1 MSVEPAET
9 YPLSAAQSEIWI
21 AHQIAADAS
30 AYNLADFVEIHS
42 ELDDNALR
50 AALSQAAEEARAF
63 HTRFAMRE
71 GKPVQTLPTNP
82 RWSVPVTDLTTE
94 QDPRGAALEWMRQ
107 DARTQ
112 VDLLRDPVYTD
123 RLFKVAADHHLYYRR
138 AHHIVVDGYSAALI
152 IRRAA
157 DLYTRFSQ
165 HLPAGE
171 PLPDTSTLLSDDI
184 TYRASSSFADDR
196 MFWTQQ
202 LANCPEPLSLS
213 SGRSTDQ
220 QERLRHTGALGDEDF
235 VRLRAAA
242 RRHRTSW
249 PVLMMTALGLLVHR
263 LTGSTD
269 LVLGLPSSARTG
281 AQRDT
286 PGMVSNMVPLRLAFD
301 RGTTL
306 GQLVE
311 RTAVEARA
319 AIKHRLYRYEQ
330 TRRDLS
336 VPTGRRLCGPHLNIM
351 PFANEVNFA
360 GHPATR
366 HNLTIGAVEDLVL
379 GVYPDG
385 EGLRIDLDAN
395 PRLYGP
401 DEPVALHNA
410 YLALLRNLAS
420 VGAETPVATIG
431 MARPAQA
438 RAADTGSG
446 LPADHT
452 TLPDLFERSAART
465 PHQPAISYDGRTLS
479 YAEADTRANQL
490 ARLLVSS
497 GVGPGEHVCLVLPR
511 GPELVIAILAVLKT
525 GAAYVP
531 IDPDYPEARIDFTL
545 ADAAPLVVIGTS
557 ATEPV
562 LARAEDVTA
571 PVLLLDAPAV
581 QQALEQQPGTPLGQG
596 DRSTPLHPSHPAY
609 VIYTSGST
617 GTPKGVTVTHH
628 NVVSLLTAAAAHFS
642 FGADDRWT
650 LFHSYAFDFSVWE
663 MWGAFRDGGAVVI
676 VPKDIAQDPG
686 RFLHLLVDEQVTV
699 LNQTPSAFYELV
711 RADQD
716 NPLLGDALS
725 LRMVVFGGEALDPA
739 RLAPWF
745 DRHPDDAPALV
756 NMYGITETT
765 VHVTHRRLR
774 ATDARDGRSSV
785 IGSGLPGFRIHL
797 LDAGLQPVPDGVV
810 GELYIA
816 GPQTAVGYRTR
827 LALTASRFV
836 ADPFAG
842 DGTRM
847 YRTGDLARRTRDGGF
862 EYVGRAD
869 GQVKIRGFR
878 IEPGEIQATLN
889 RHPAVAEAAVVARQD
904 EGRDP
909 QLVAYLVPAADATSP
924 SQHDEIVSGWASV
937 YDRLYD
943 GGQHAAPFG
952 EDFSGW
958 DSSYEDGTSIPLS
971 QMQEWR
977 AATVERIAELGARR
991 VLEIGVGSGLLLSQL
1006 AADCS
1011 EYWATDLSPV
1021 VVERLARQVAGES
1034 ALRGKVRLRAQRA
1047 DDPSGLPEGH
1057 FDAIVLNS
1065 VVQYFPSGEYLLSVL
1080 RGASR
1085 LLAPGGVVFIGDVRH
1100 RSLLPTLRTAVQLA
1114 RGGSDADPAQVRH
1127 AIAQDLLRETE
1138 LCLDPGFFAA
1148 AAQHIPGIAE
1158 AETYLKHGTHH
1169 NELTRHRYD
1178 VVLRSAPAAAHS
1190 HPPRLTWGSDVVDR
1204 SELHRLVRQNDG
1216 HLRIDGIPNARL
1228 AAEHAAV
1235 AALEQ
1240 NPHGIREAHAA
1251 LHDSALHHNA
1261 RAVDP
1266 AELEDMAREL
1276 GLHVRFTSSHGSGPH
1291 RFDAAFSNVGTPRLA
1306 LPDPRPDEADPGR
1319 YANDPDGAHRH
1330 TMVIPALRT
1339 WCEEQLPAHMR
1350 PAAFVV
1356 LDRLPLTAN
1365 GKIDRTALPAP
1376 DFLRTAGTTRAPV
1389 NERERVLCDLYAEVL
1404 GLERIGVDDSFF
1416 DLGGHSLLAT
1426 RLISRIRTVLG
1437 AGAEIRTLFENPTVA
1452 ALAQALEATSTRPA
1466 LGPQDRPERIP
1477 VSSAQRRMW
1486 FLQRMDEDT
1495 LAYNMPGILRLRG
1508 PLDHGALEQAF
1519 ADLVTRHET
1528 LRTIY
1533 PEHAGEPVQ
1542 YPLAPEQ
1549 AFPCVET
1556 VDVEAFPDADALLPE
1571 ALAGFDL
1578 ATQTPLRIRL
1588 YRKSPDDHLL
1598 LLVVHHIAADGWSL
1612 TPLLKDLATAYD
1624 ARRAGTAPEW
1634 GSLAVHYADYTL
1646 WQQHLLGDEDDATS
1660 LAGRQLAYWRSHL
1673 DGLPDQLALPFD
1685 HPRPAVADPR
1695 GETTGIRLDA
1705 SVHRGVVAL
1714 ARECGVSVFM
1724 VLQGAV
1730 AALLT
1735 RLGAGEDIP
1744 LGAPVAG
1751 RMDEA
1756 MDDLVGFFVNTLVLR
1771 TDTSGNPTFRELL
1784 ERVRE
1789 TNLSAHQ
1796 HQDLPFDRLVEV
1808 LNPHR
1813 SPSRHP
1819 LFQVMLALQNN
1830 PEPALELRDLEVDLE
1845 PLDPGVA
1852 RFDLTFDLTERHTP
1866 EGEPAGID
1874 GRLTH
1879 AASLF
1884 ETTTAHALIDRLG
1897 CVLNAVLTDPDRL
1910 LADLDILTAEEH
1922 RRLAEQTRPLRLHLA
1937 GADISTLFARQVT
1950 LRPDAIAL
1958 TTEAESL
1965 TYAELDA
1972 RVERRAIQLTPYG
1985 AAPERVIGIALP
1997 RGVEQIV
2004 TILAVLRTG
2013 AAFLA
2018 LDPDHAGDRTT
2029 FMLRDTAPVCVVVT
2043 HATEH
2048 LAREADPTTTL
2059 LVLDETRHQPPLED
2073 TPALLPPSHSAG
2085 TARSAAVLYTSGSTG
2100 VPKGIVLTHDNVS
2113 SLVAALQQEHPLSP
2127 QDTVLHKSPLHFDA
2141 AVEEIFWT
2149 LLTGARLVIAPPG
2162 ADREPAK
2169 LAELIRRHHVTT
2181 LDIVPAVLDLLAE
2194 ELAHTPAR
2202 TLRRVISGGDTLSAA
2217 TVRKLR
2223 AVSEAELINAYGP
2236 AECTVNATTW
2246 KAPAELGSQAPPIG
2260 TAAPNTLVYVL
2271 DTGLRPVPD
2280 GVFGELYIA
2289 GDGVARGYGNR
2300 AGLTS
2305 ERFVANPFLPGCR
2318 MYRTGDMV
2326 RRNGD
2331 GHLEFAGRADR
2342 QVKRRG
2348 VRIEPAEIEAAL
2360 TAHEAVD
2367 SAVVLTRQGTKG
2379 QDLLVAYAVTPA
2391 SPVPTTTQLRT
2402 YLGSKLP
2409 EFMVPDVITTMTEM
2423 PLTVHGKVDVETLP
2437 EPDFTPRRATR
2448 EPATAQ
2454 EHVLLALFSE
2464 VLRTPHLG
2472 VHDNFFDMGGHSLL
2486 ATRLIS
2492 RIRTQLGVEL
2502 PIATL
2507 FEAPDVAS
2515 LARRVDEAGSSSRP
2529 PLAAVPQ
2536 RPDPLPLSFAQQRMW
2551 FLQQLDGGAL
2561 TYSMPGVL
2569 RLVGGV
2575 DVPALA
2581 GALVDVVGRHEVLR
2595 TVFPLVDG
2603 DVPGQVVMAV
2613 ESVGEVLRV
2622 VEVTGEGLDAAIES
2636 VAGRSFDLSCELPLR
2651 AVLFRLGEREHVL
2664 CLVLHHIAGDGWSLT
2679 PLLRDVAVA
2688 YEARLAGVAPGWEPL
2703 PVQYADYTLWQRVLL
2718 GREEDAGSVA
2728 AGQLAFWRRALAGLP
2743 DELVLPFDRPRPV
2756 VAGHRGASVPY
2767 GLDASVHRRV
2777 VALARE
2783 CGVSVFMV
2791 LQAALAAL
2799 LTRLGAGEDV
2809 PLGSPVAGRMDEALD
2824 DLVGFFVNTLVL
2836 RTDTSGDPT
2845 FRELLDRVR
2854 ETDLAA
2860 FAHQDVPFERLVEVL
2875 NPARSMARHPLFQV
2889 MLALNNTT
2897 HTTPTL
2903 PGIELELHPLNTGTT
2918 QFDLALSLAE
2928 EFESDGRPAGI
2939 AGQLTYATEL
2949 FDGSTAEQLLQRYSR
2964 LLRQV
2969 THNADQRLGSADLL
2983 GVDERRLLLE
2993 GHNATKAALG
3003 GELLPDLIAQ
3013 QAAATPEATALLS
3026 ADESLT
3032 YAELTSRVNQLSR
3045 LLVQHGAGPERTV
3058 AVAVPR
3064 SIDLVVCLLA
3074 VWASGAAFLPLDLA
3088 YPAERLAF
3096 MIGDVDPVLLVTT
3109 GQAQDALPG
3118 DIPRLLLDDGLR
3130 SRLTTFPDH
3139 ALGDAD
3145 RDAPLR
3151 AEHPAYIIHT
3161 SGSTGTP
3168 KGVIVT
3174 HAGLPNFAHG
3184 YGGPLQ
3190 LDENSRVLQFSSISF
3205 DAAMSEIIP
3214 ALTSGAALVV
3224 APAEDLS
3231 PGEPLA
3237 RTVAEFAVT
3246 HLCVPPSV
3254 LETQAATAPLPDS
3267 LRTLITAGERCSGAT
3282 VAHWSPGRRM
3292 INAYGPT
3299 EYTVCVSMTGPLRG
3313 DARPTIGHPVSNTR
3327 VYVLDRHL
3335 QPVPP
3340 GVIGELF
3347 VAGHGLARGYAG
3359 RPGLTA
3365 GRFVADPHG
3374 ATGTRMY
3381 RTGDLAR
3388 WNHDGELEYAGRAD
3402 EQIKVRGFRIEPG
3415 EIEAALTGLDDVAQ
3429 AAVVVRDH
3437 RLVAYVVPAH
3447 PSQTVD
3453 TQHLRERLAA
3463 GLPAH
3468 LVPAV
3473 IVAMDALPQLPNGKL
3488 DRSALPT
3495 PDFAER
3501 VSSRAPRNATEEALC
3516 GLLAEVLDLPSI
3528 GIDDDFFALGGHSL
3542 LATRLVSKVRTRLGA
3557 EISVRNVF
3565 EHPTVAGLAAR
3576 LGDTRS
3582 LRPVL
3587 RRRPGTVRSALSH
3600 AQQRLWFLHQ
3610 LAGPSP
3616 AYNIPMALKLSG
3628 VIDVAALRGALVDVT
3643 TRHEALRTVL
3653 VDVDGTP
3660 WQQLLPPQD
3669 PDAALTVTD
3678 TTPEHLRAH
3687 LESAAAHCF
3696 DLSAETPLRSH
3707 LFRISDQE
3715 HVLLL
3720 VLHHIAGD
3728 GWSVAPLTRD
3738 LAAAYRAR
3746 LDTGEP
3752 PRWAELPVQYADYS
3766 DWQRELLGDADRPDS
3781 LAGQQIAYWREALDG
3796 LPERIH
3802 LPLDRPHPAS
3812 ISHRGDSVPCTL
3824 SATLHTAMTELAR
3837 SHNASVFMVLQAAF
3851 AALLSK
3857 LGAGEDIPIGT
3868 PVAGRTDESLEDLV
3882 GFFVNTLVV
3891 RTDTSGDPTFGQLL
3905 ERVRQTVL
3913 SAQEH
3918 QELPFEHL
3926 VEDINP
3932 TRSMAHHPLF
3942 QVMLAYH
3949 NLPSAALD
3957 MPGLELRVHELP
3969 IRTAK
3974 FDLHLEL
3981 GESQPLHGEPGAVT
3995 GVLQYNTDVF
4005 DRCTVEGLLR
4015 RFVSLLESV
4024 TRAPDQPMSTIDV
4037 ITEEERRRLLVTPA
4051 DTARPLAP
4059 ATLPQLFEEQVQRD
4073 PHATAVVDETAELS
4087 YVELDDRAN
4096 RLAHELVRHGAGPER
4111 VVAVTLPRSVDLVV
4125 ALLAIAKAGA
4135 AYLPLDLSHPAS
4147 RNDFMLRD
4155 AAPVCAVTRP
4165 GDTLSGHEHLTTVTI
4180 DGLARAMGR
4189 TSPPDRADLRP
4200 EHPAYLLYTS
4210 GTTGTPKGVLNT
4222 HSAIANRLLWTQA
4235 QYQLGSDDRVLQKTP
4250 TGFDVSVWEFFWPLI
4265 CGATLVMARPEG
4277 HRDPAYLARL
4287 IMRERITT
4295 THFVPSMLQE
4305 FLAEPMARHCT
4316 SLRRILSSGEALTPQ
4331 LRDRTQRLLPAD
4343 LHNLYGPT
4351 EAAIDVTSW
4360 TCPPNDDSLGVPIG
4374 HPVWNTGA
4382 YVLDAHLNPVAT
4394 GVTGELYVSG
4404 AQLARGYANRPAL
4417 TAERFVADPF
4427 TDDGTRMYR
4436 TGDLARWSRDGILDY
4451 VGRADGQIKLRG
4463 VRIEL
4468 GEVESVLASCPGV
4481 GAAAAATY
4489 EAGEG
4494 DTRIS
4499 AYLVPRPDLDTA
4511 GAHSEE
4517 HVQEW
4522 ASVYDQLYGGGGAG
4536 FGEDFAGWTSSYDG
4550 EPIPLEEMR
4559 EWRDN
4564 TVQRIRELRPR
4575 RILEIGVGSGLLLS
4589 HLAPE
4594 SEEYW
4599 GTDVSGVVV
4608 GRLARQVAAEADLRG
4623 RVRLRA
4629 QPADELGGLPRGH
4642 FDTVVLNSVI
4652 QYFPTADYL
4661 LTVLDGVT
4669 ELLAPGGVVFVGDVR
4684 HRGLVR
4690 SLRTAVH
4697 LARSRPGAEA
4707 AHIRQAIAQDL
4718 LMEKELLLDPAFFAG
4733 ACARL
4738 NGYTSATATL
4748 KHGTHHN
4755 ELNRYRYDVVLHTDP
4770 QLPYPGAEEVTLTW
4784 DGDITDL
4791 DGLHHALRQ
4800 HPTGRVH
4807 VRALPNARIIGETA
4821 ATSHFE
4827 TQSDPDAARRCLN
4840 DRTGIDIEDVRALGR
4855 TLGRGVTVTF
4865 SEEADDRFDAVFAA
4879 DSATPLVPLG
4889 PTAPHET
4896 PDRFA
4901 SSPDAGRFLCGLTA
4915 AARAHCVDRLPA
4927 HMVPATFTL
4936 LDRLPVNRNGKLDRN
4951 ALPAPKPISGTSRR
4965 APGTQLEAVLCTL
4978 FAEVVGAEAVG
4989 PEDDFFDLGG
4999 HSLLATRLI
5008 SRIRTELDIETS
5020 VGRLF
5025 DAPTPA
5031 ALAAVLDP
5039 TDPTRPALTALP
5051 DRPDPLPLSFAQ
5063 QRMWFLQQLDGGALT
5078 YSMPG
5083 VLRLVGGVDVPA
5095 LAGALVDVVGRHEVL
5110 RTVFPLVDGDV
5121 PGQVVMAVESVG
5133 EVLRVVEVTGEGL
5146 DAAIESV
5153 AGRSFDLS
5161 CELPLRAVL
5170 FRLGEREHVLC
5181 LVLHHI
5187 AGDGWSLTPLLR
5199 DVAVAYEA
5207 RLAGVAPG
5215 WEPLPVQY
5223 ADYTLWQRVL
5233 LGREEDAGSVA
5244 AGQLAFWRRA
5254 LAGLP
5259 DELVLPFDR
5268 PRPVVAGHRGASVPY
5283 GLDASVHRRVVALAR
5298 ECGVSVFMVLQAA
5311 LAALLTRLG
5320 AGEDVPLG
5328 SPVAGRMDEALDDL
5342 VGFFVN
5348 TLVLRT
5354 DTSGDPTFRE
5364 LLDRVRETDLAAFAH
5379 QDVPFERLVEVLNPA
5394 RSMARHP
5401 LFQVML
5407 ALNNTTHTT
5416 PTLPGIEVSA
5426 YPLAPDIAR
5435 FDLTVSL
5442 AELHDEDGT
5451 PAGIDGV
5458 LTYATSVFDQETV
5471 DALGRRLNRLLS
5483 AVVESP
5489 DSTLYSL
5496 DLFDPAEKELLHPAH
5511 AEAEPKAFED
5521 PVVLFRRQVMRRP
5534 DAVAVVFDDRALT
5547 YRELDEESDQIAGL
5561 LADRGAAPHAAVAV
5575 AVPRSPELVSTLVAV
5590 LKTGAAYVPI
5600 DPDHPAERT
5609 AFVLKDADP
5618 VCCVGVATAADNL
5631 PRNALLLENV
5641 TGQQPTVT
5649 PPDLR
5654 QPAAGLPSAILYTS
5668 GTTGTPK
5675 GVLLTRSNVAAMLDA
5690 VQQLFGLDES
5700 DVVLHKAPLTFDASI
5715 EEILWPLTTGARL
5728 AIAAPGAD
5736 ADPEQLARHI
5746 RRHEVTTLDVVPA
5759 VLDALLEHAAPDGFP
5774 TLRRVLSAGD
5784 VLGRHTVRRLHSTT
5798 SARLTNLYGPTEAT
5812 VNATHWTVR
5821 PDLDKTPP
5829 IGSATPNTRVLLLDE
5844 RLQPVLPGVI
5854 AELYIAGDGIAKGYL
5869 KRPALTAERFLPDP
5883 FGPDGQRMYR
5893 TGDLARWN
5901 NKGEL
5906 EFTGRSDHQIK
5917 IRGVR
5922 IEPAEVEAALESH
5935 PAVRSAAVAARGNRL
5950 VAYIVA
5956 QGVGNPPTHEVL
5968 RTHAGATLPVHMIP
5982 AAYVIMPRLPLT
5994 SNGKVDRAALP
6005 DPQDSVPS
6013 GSASLPTTP
6022 QGEVLASLFARILDL
6037 PHVGP
6042 DDGFFD
6048 LGGHSL
6054 MATRLTAL
6062 IRDTFGVEVPIA
6074 ALFDAPTPR
6083 DLLRRYL
6090 SGDQADQSQ
6099 RALAPVLR
6107 LRDGDGPALFC
6118 VHPVAGVS
6126 WAYARLLP
6134 YLDSRTPV
6142 IALQS
6147 HGLLPGETL
6156 PSSLSEM
6163 AARYVDA
6170 IVREQP
6176 YGPYHLAG
6184 WSMGG
6189 TIAHEIAVQ
6198 LKRQGHEVGLVAL
6211 LDAHPQDPP
6220 QAETGDTL
6228 EVSVLRSLLDHF
6240 GVHSE
6245 AIPPGEL
6252 RATLTAFLAAHDTVL
6267 GQDKEGLDR
6276 LIGVYMNNARLA
6288 GDFTPSRLT
6297 HDVLAFTATEE
6308 ETAVDSSRRW
6318 GPFIEG
6324 QVIDHAVPCRH
6335 TEMLDP
6341 DAARST
6347 GHALSDHLTRGHT
6360 P

>member
-30 AYNLADFVEIHS
+30 AYNLADFAEIHG
-42 ELDDNALR
+42 ELDDIALR

-63 HTRFAMRE
+63 HTRFALRD
-71 GKPVQTLPTNP
+71 GKPVQTVPTNP
-82 RWSVPVTDLTTE
+82 RWSVPFTDLTGE
-94 QDPRGAALEWMRQ
+94 QDPRGTALEWMRQ

-171 PLPDTSTLLSDDI
+171 PLPDMSTLLSDDI
-184 TYRASSSFADDR
+184 TYRASSSYADDR
-196 MFWTQQ
+196 TFWTQR

-235 VRLRAAA
+235 DALRAAA

-301 RGTTL
+301 GGTTL

-311 RTAVEARA
+311 RTAREARA

-330 TRRDLS
+330 TRRDLAA
-336 VPTGRRLCGPHLNIM
+336 PTGRRLCGPHLNIM
-351 PFANEVNFA
+351 PFANEFNFA
-360 GHPATR
+360 GHPATL

-401 DEPVALHNA
+401 DEPLALHNA

-431 MARPAQA
+431 MVHPAHA
-438 RAADTGSG
+438 RATDTGTG

-452 TLPDLFERSAART
+452 TLPNLFERSAART
-465 PHQPAISYDGRTLS
+465 PHHPAISHDGRTFS
-479 YAEADTRANQL
+479 YAEVDTRANQL
-490 ARLLVSS
+490 ARLLASS
-497 GVGPGEHVCLVLPR
+497 GAGPGEHVGLVLPR
-511 GPELVIAILAVLKT
+511 GPELVIAVLAVLKT

-531 IDPDYPEARIDFTL
+531 VDPDYPQARIVFTL
-545 ADAAPLVVIGTS
+545 TDAAPLVVIGTA

-581 QQALEQQPGTPLGQG
+581 QQALEQQSGAPLGQG

-628 NVVSLLTAAAAHFS
+628 NVMSLLTAAESHFS

-725 LRMVVFGGEALDPA
+725 LRTVVFGGEALDPA

-785 IGSGLPGFRIHL
+785 IGSGLPGFRLHL
-797 LDAGLQPVPDGVV
+797 LDVGLQPVPDGVV

-816 GPQTAVGYRTR
+816 GPQTAAGYRTR
-827 LALTASRFV
+827 KALTAGRFV

-869 GQVKIRGFR
+869 GQIKIRGFR
-878 IEPGEIQATLN
+878 IEPGEIQATLH

-909 QLVAYLVPAADATSP
+909 QLVAYVVPAAVDTAP
-924 SQHDEIVSGWASV
+924 SQDDEIVSGWASV

-943 GGQHAAPFG
+943 GGQDAAPFG

-958 DSSYEDGTSIPLS
+958 DSSYDDGTSIPLP

-1006 AADCS
+1006 AADCA

-1021 VVERLARQVAGES
+1021 VVDRLARQVAGES

-1080 RGASR
+1080 RGAAR
-1085 LLAPGGVVFIGDVRH
+1085 LLAPGGVLFIGDVRH

-1127 AIAQDLLRETE
+1127 AIAQDLLRENE

-1148 AAQHIPGIAE
+1148 AAQHIPGLAE

-1178 VVLRSAPAAAHS
+1178 VVLRSAPAAAHA
-1190 HPPRLTWGSDVVDR
+1190 HPTRLTWGSDVADR
-1204 SELHRLVRQNDG
+1204 SELHRHVRQNDG

-1240 NPHGIREAHAA
+1240 NPHDIREAHAA
-1251 LHDSALHHNA
+1251 LHDTAH
-1261 RAVDP
+1261 AVDP

-1291 RFDAAFSNVGTPRLA
+1291 HFDAAFSTAGTPRLT
-1306 LPDPRPDEADPGR
+1306 LPEPRPDEADPGR
-1319 YANDPDGAHRH
+1319 YTNDPDGAHRH
-1330 TMVIPALRT
+1330 TTVIPALRN

-1350 PAAFVV
+1350 PAAFVL

-1365 GKIDRTALPAP
+1365 GKIDRAALPAP
-1376 DFLRTAGTTRAPV
+1376 DFLRTSGITRAPA

-1437 AGAEIRTLFENPTVA
+1437 AGASIRTLFENPTVA
-1452 ALAQALEATSTRPA
+1452 ALARALEATSTRPA
-1466 LGPQDRPERIP
+1466 LVPQDRPERIP

-1495 LAYNMPGILRLRG
+1495 LAYNMPGVLRLRG

-1549 AFPCVET
+1549 AFPRVEA

-1624 ARRAGTAPEW
+1624 ARRAGAAPEW
-1634 GSLAVHYADYTL
+1634 EPPAVHYADYTL
-1646 WQQHLLGDEDDATS
+1646 WQRHLLGDEDDATS
-1660 LAGRQLAYWRSHL
+1660 LAGRQLAYWRTQL
-1673 DGLPDQLALPFD
+1673 AGLPDQLALPFD

-1695 GETTGIRLDA
+1695 GKTTGISLDA

-1744 LGAPVAG
+1744 LGSPVAG

-1756 MDDLVGFFVNTLVLR
+1756 LDDLVGFFVNTLVLR

-1796 HQDLPFDRLVEV
+1796 HQDVPFDRLVEV

-1830 PEPALELRDLEVDLE
+1830 PEPALELRDLEIDLE

-1866 EGEPAGID
+1866 EGEPAGFD

-1884 ETTTAHALIDRLG
+1884 ETTTAHALTDRLG
-1897 CVLNAVLTDPDRL
+1897 RLLNAVLTDPDRPL
-1910 LADLDILTAEEH
+1910 GDLDILTAEET
-1922 RRLAEQTRPLRLHLA
+1922 RRLAEQTRPLQLHLA
-1937 GADISTLFARQVT
+1937 GADIPTLFARQVT

-1972 RVERRAIQLTPYG
+1972 RVERRSVQLTRYG

-2004 TILAVLRTG
+2004 TMLAVLRTG

-2029 FMLRDTAPVCVVVT
+2029 FMLRDTAPVCVVAGP
-2043 HATEH
+2043 ATEH
-2048 LAREADPTTTL
+2048 MARDADPTTTL
-2059 LVLDETRHQPPLED
+2059 LVLDETRHPLPLED
-2073 TPALLPPSHSAG
+2073 PPAPMPPHHSAG
-2085 TARSAAVLYTSGSTG
+2085 TARAAAVLYTSGSTG

-2149 LLTGARLVIAPPG
+2149 LLTGARLVMAPPG
-2162 ADREPAK
+2162 ADRDPAK
-2169 LAELIRRHHVTT
+2169 LAELVRRHHVTT

-2194 ELAHTPAR
+2194 ELAHTPAP

-2289 GDGVARGYGNR
+2289 GEGVARGYGNR

-2305 ERFVANPFLPGCR
+2305 ERFVANPFLSGCR
-2318 MYRTGDMV
+2318 MYRTGDMA

-2348 VRIEPAEIEAAL
+2348 VRIEPAEIETAL
-2360 TAHEAVD
+2360 AAHEAVD

-2391 SPVPTTTQLRT
+2391 SPAPTSSQLRT

-2423 PLTVHGKVDVETLP
+2423 PLTRHGKVDVEALP
-2437 EPDFTPRRATR
+2437 EPDFTPRTTTR

-2492 RIRTQLGVEL
+2492 RIRTELGVEL

-2507 FEAPDVAS
+2507 FEAPDVAA
-2515 LARRVDEAGSSSRP
+2515 LARRIDEAGSSSRP
-2529 PLAAVPQ
+2529 PLTALPQ

-2551 FLQQLDGGAL
+2551 FLQDLSAGDL
-2561 TYSMPGVL
+2561 RYHLPGVL

-2575 DVPALA
+2575 DVSALA

-2595 TVFPLVDG
+2595 TVFPQVDG
-2603 DVPGQVVMAV
+2603 GVPVQEVLAV

-2622 VEVTGEGLDAAIES
+2622 VEVSGGGLDAAIES
-2636 VAGRSFDLSCELPLR
+2636 VTGRSFDLSCEVPLR

-2688 YEARLAGVAPGWEPL
+2688 YEARLAGVVPGWEPL
-2703 PVQYADYTLWQRVLL
+2703 PVQYGDYTVWQRALL
-2718 GREEDAGSVA
+2718 GGEDDPGSVA
-2728 AGQLAFWRRALAGLP
+2728 AGQLAFWEGALAGLP

-2756 VAGHRGASVPY
+2756 VAGHRGASVAY

-2791 LQAALAAL
+2791 LQGALAAL
-2799 LTRLGAGEDV
+2799 LTRLGAGEDIPV
-2809 PLGSPVAGRMDEALD
+2809 GSPVAGRMDEALD

-2845 FRELLDRVR
+2845 FRELLERVR
-2854 ETDLAA
+2854 EADLAA
-2860 FAHQDVPFERLVEVL
+2860 FAHQDLPFERLVEVL

-2903 PGIELELHPLNTGTT
+2903 PGLELELHPLDTGTT
-2918 QFDLALSLAE
+2918 QFDLALSVAE
-2928 EFESDGRPAGI
+2928 EFDSDGRPAGI
-2939 AGQLTYATEL
+2939 TGQLTYATEL
-2949 FDGSTAEQLLQRYSR
+2949 FDGITAEQMLRRYSR

-2969 THNADQRLGSADLL
+2969 TNDADQRLWSADLL

-2993 GHNATKAALG
+2993 GHNATQAALG
-3003 GELLPDLIAQ
+3003 GELLPDLIAR
-3013 QAAATPEATALLS
+3013 QAAATPEATALIS

-3032 YAELTSRVNQLSR
+3032 YAELASRVNQLSR

-3058 AVAVPR
+3058 AVALPR

-3074 VWASGAAFLPLDLA
+3074 VWAGGAAFLPLDLA

-3130 SRLTTFPDH
+3130 SRLATIPDH
-3139 ALGDAD
+3139 ELGDAD
-3145 RDAPLR
+3145 RDTPLR
-3151 AEHPAYIIHT
+3151 AEHPAYIVHT

-3168 KGVIVT
+3168 KGVVVT

-3184 YGGPLQ
+3184 YGGPLHV
-3190 LDENSRVLQFSSISF
+3190 DENSRVLQFSSISF

-3237 RTVAEFAVT
+3237 RTVTEAAVT

-3254 LETQAATAPLPDS
+3254 LDTQAATAPLPDS

-3282 VAHWSPGRRM
+3282 VAQWSPGRRM

-3299 EYTVCVSMTGPLRG
+3299 EYTVCVSMTGPLHG
-3313 DARPTIGHPVSNTR
+3313 DARPSIGRPISNTR
-3327 VYVLDRHL
+3327 VYVLDQHL
-3335 QPVPP
+3335 QPVPT
-3340 GVIGELF
+3340 GVIGELY

-3374 ATGTRMY
+3374 PTGTRMY

-3388 WNHDGELEYAGRAD
+3388 WNDNGELEYAGRAD

-3415 EIEAALTGLDDVAQ
+3415 EIEAALTGADEVAQ
-3429 AAVVVRDH
+3429 AAVVAHDH
-3437 RLVAYVVPAH
+3437 RLVAYVVPSQ
-3447 PSQTVD
+3447 PSRTID
-3453 TQHLRERLAA
+3453 TRNLRERLTAA
-3463 GLPAH
+3463 VPAH

-3473 IVAMDALPQLPNGKL
+3473 IVVLEALPQLPNGKL
-3488 DRSALPT
+3488 DRSALPA

-3501 VSSRAPRNATEEALC
+3501 VSSRSPRNPTEEAVC
-3516 GLLAEVLDLPSI
+3516 GLLAEVLELPSI

-3542 LATRLVSKVRTRLGA
+3542 LATRLVSKVRTQLGA

-3565 EHPTVAGLAAR
+3565 EHPTVAGLAEQLA
-3576 LGDTRS
+3576 GTQP
-3582 LRPVL
+3582 LRPAL
-3587 RRRPGTVRSALSH
+3587 GRRTSTGRAAPSH

-3616 AYNIPMALKLSG
+3616 AYNIPMALDLAG
-3628 VIDVAALRGALVDVT
+3628 ALDVAALRGALVDVA

-3653 VDVDGTP
+3653 VDEDGTP
-3660 WQQLLPPQD
+3660 WQQLLAPAD
-3669 PDAALTVTD
+3669 PDAVLTVTD
-3678 TTPEHLRAH
+3678 TTPEQLRTQ

-3707 LFRISDQE
+3707 LFRINDQE

-3746 LDTGEP
+3746 LDTGAP

-3766 DWQRELLGDADRPDS
+3766 EWQRELLGDADRPDS
-3781 LAGQQIAYWREALDG
+3781 LAGRQLAYWRAALDG

-3824 SATLHTAMTELAR
+3824 SPALHTAVAELAR
-3837 SHNASVFMVLQAAF
+3837 SHNDTAFMVLQAAF

-3857 LGAGEDIPIGT
+3857 MGAGDDIPIGT

-3891 RTDTSGDPTFGQLL
+3891 RTDMSGDPTFGQLL

-3949 NLPSAALD
+3949 NLPPAPLE

-3981 GESQPLHGEPGAVT
+3981 GESQPLHGEPGALT

-4005 DRCTVEGLLR
+4005 DRHTVEDLLR
-4015 RFVSLLESV
+4015 RFVSLLETV

-4037 ITEEERRRLLVTPA
+4037 LTDDERRRLLVTPA
-4051 DTARPLAP
+4051 DTAMPLAP
-4059 ATLPQLFEEQVQRD
+4059 ATLPQLFEEQVGRSPD
-4073 PHATAVVDETAELS
+4073 ATAVIDESAELS
-4087 YVELDDRAN
+4087 YEELDDRAN

-4125 ALLAIAKAGA
+4125 ALLAIAKTGA
-4135 AYLPLDLSHPAS
+4135 AYLPLDLSHPAA
-4147 RNDFMLRD
+4147 RTDYMLRD

-4165 GDTLSGHEHLTTVTI
+4165 GDTLGGHEQLTTVTVA
-4180 DGLARAMGR
+4180 GLAHTKGR
-4189 TSPPDRADLRP
+4189 TPPPDRTALRP

-4222 HSAIANRLLWTQA
+4222 HSAIVNRLLWTQA
-4235 QYQLGSDDRVLQKTP
+4235 RYQLESDDRVLQKTP

-4305 FLAEPMARHCT
+4305 FLAEPTARHCT
-4316 SLRRILSSGEALTPQ
+4316 SLRRILSSGEALTPE
-4331 LRDRTQRLLPAD
+4331 LRERTQRLLPAG

-4360 TCPPNDDSLGVPIG
+4360 TCPPEDDSAVVPIG

-4382 YVLDAHLNPVAT
+4382 YVLDAHLNPVAA
-4394 GVTGELYVSG
+4394 GVTGELYISG
-4404 AQLARGYANRPAL
+4404 AQLARGYVNRPAL
-4417 TAERFVADPF
+4417 TAERFTADPF

-4436 TGDLARWSRDGILDY
+4436 TGDLARWSRAGVLEY
-4451 VGRADGQIKLRG
+4451 AGRADGQIKLRG

-4481 GAAAAATY
+4481 SAAAAATY

-4494 DTRIS
+4494 DTRIA
-4499 AYLVPRPDLDTA
+4499 AYLVPRPDLDDA
-4511 GAHSEE
+4511 GAYSEE

-4522 ASVYDQLYGGGGAG
+4522 ATVYDHLYDRGESTG
-4536 FGEDFAGWTSSYDG
+4536 FGEDFAGWTSSYDS
-4550 EPIPLEEMR
+4550 EPIPLEQMQ
-4559 EWRDN
+4559 EWRDS
-4564 TVQRIRELRPR
+4564 TVQRIRGLRPR
-4575 RILEIGVGSGLLLS
+4575 RVLEIGVGSGLLLA
-4589 HLAPE
+4589 HLAPDC
-4594 SEEYW
+4594 EEYW
-4599 GTDVSGVVV
+4599 GTDVSRVVV
-4608 GRLARQVAAEADLRG
+4608 GRLARQVAAETDLRG
-4623 RVRLRA
+4623 RVQLRA
-4629 QPADELGGLPRGH
+4629 QPADDLSGLPRGH
-4642 FDTVVLNSVI
+4642 FDTVVLNSVV
-4652 QYFPTADYL
+4652 QYFPAADYL

-4669 ELLAPGGVVFVGDVR
+4669 DLLAPGGVVFVGDVR

-4690 SLRTAVH
+4690 SLRTAAH
-4697 LARSRPGAEA
+4697 LARSTPGTDA
-4707 AHIRQAIAQDL
+4707 AHLRQAIAQDL

-4738 NGYTSATATL
+4738 DGYTSAMATL
-4748 KHGTHHN
+4748 KHGMHHN
-4755 ELNRYRYDVVLHTDP
+4755 ELNRHRYDVILHTDT
-4770 QLPYPGAEEVTLTW
+4770 QLPHPESEEATLTW
-4784 DGDITDL
+4784 GDDVADL
-4791 DGLHHALRQ
+4791 EDLQHALRQ
-4800 HPTGRVH
+4800 HCTTRVR
-4807 VRALPNARIIGETA
+4807 VRGLPNARITGEAA
-4821 ATSHFE
+4821 ATRHFDE
-4827 TQSDPDAARRCLN
+4827 HAAPDAARRLLN
-4840 DRTGIDIEDVRALGR
+4840 DRTGIDVEDVRTLGR
-4855 TLGRGVTVTF
+4855 TVGRGVTVTF
-4865 SEEADDRFDAVFAA
+4865 AEAADDRFDAVFAVDA
-4879 DSATPLVPLG
+4879 ETPLVPLG
-4889 PTAPHET
+4889 PTAPDET

-4901 SSPDAGRFLCGLTA
+4901 SSPDAGRFLSGLTA
-4915 AARAHCVDRLPA
+4915 AARAHCAARLPA
-4927 HMVPATFTL
+4927 HMVPGTFTL
-4936 LDRLPVNRNGKLDRN
+4936 LDRLPVNRNGKLDRR
-4951 ALPAPKPISGTSRR
+4951 ALPAPKPVTGTSRR
-4965 APGTQLEAVLCTL
+4965 APATRLEAVLCTL

-5031 ALAAVLDP
+5031 GLAATLDP
-5039 TDPTRPALTALP
+5039 TDPTRPTVTALT
-5051 DRPDPLPLSFAQ
+5051 DRPDPLPLSYAQ
-5063 QRMWFLQQLDGGALT
+5063 QRMWFLQQMDGDALT

-5083 VLRLVGGVDVPA
+5083 VLRLVGGVDVSA

-5110 RTVFPLVDGDV
+5110 RTVFPQVDGGV
-5121 PGQVVMAVESVG
+5121 PVQEVLAVESVG
-5133 EVLRVVEVTGEGL
+5133 EVLRVVEVSGGGL

-5153 AGRSFDLS
+5153 TGRSFDLS
-5161 CELPLRAVL
+5161 CEVPLRAVL

-5207 RLAGVAPG
+5207 RLAGVVPG

-5223 ADYTLWQRVL
+5223 GDYTVWQRAL
-5233 LGREEDAGSVA
+5233 LGGEDDPGSVA
-5244 AGQLAFWRRA
+5244 SRQLAFWEGA

-5268 PRPVVAGHRGASVPY
+5268 PRPVVAGHRGASVAY

-5298 ECGVSVFMVLQAA
+5298 ECGVSVFMVLQGA

-5320 AGEDVPLG
+5320 AGEDIPLG

-5364 LLDRVRETDLAAFAH
+5364 LLERVREADLAAFAH
-5379 QDVPFERLVEVLNPA
+5379 QDLPFERLVEVLNPA

-5416 PTLPGIEVSA
+5416 PTLPGLEISD
-5426 YPLAPDIAR
+5426 YSLAPDIAR

-5442 AELHDEDGT
+5442 TELHDEKGT
-5451 PAGIDGV
+5451 PAGIEGV
-5458 LTYATSVFDQETV
+5458 LTYATTVFDQETV
-5471 DALGRRLNRLLS
+5471 EALGRRLNRLLS
-5483 AVVESP
+5483 AVVEAP
-5489 DSTLYSL
+5489 DSTLHSV

-5511 AEAEPKAFED
+5511 TEGEPTAFED
-5521 PVVLFRRQVMRRP
+5521 PVVLFRRQALRRP
-5534 DAVAVVFDDRALT
+5534 DATAVVFDGRTLT
-5547 YRELDEESDQIAGL
+5547 YRELDEESDRIAGF
-5561 LADRGAAPHAAVAV
+5561 LADRGAAPHTAVAV
-5575 AVPRSPELVSTLVAV
+5575 AVPRSLELVSTLVAV

-5600 DPDHPAERT
+5600 DPNHPADRT
-5609 AFVLKDADP
+5609 AYVLKDADP
-5618 VCCVGVATAADNL
+5618 VCCVGVSSAADNL
-5631 PRNALLLENV
+5631 PRTALLLENLTARQSPV
-5641 TGQQPTVT
+5641 APL
-5649 PPDLR
+5649 DLR
-5654 QPAAGLPSAILYTS
+5654 QPSPELPMAVLYTS

-5675 GVLLTRSNVAAMLDA
+5675 GVVLTRRNVAAMLDA

-5728 AIAAPGAD
+5728 AVAAPGAD

-5746 RRHEVTTLDVVPA
+5746 RRHDVTTLDVVPA
-5759 VLDALLEHAAPDGFP
+5759 VLDALLEHSAPQGFP

-5784 VLGRHTVRRLHSTT
+5784 VLGRQTVRRLHSTT

-5812 VNATHWTVR
+5812 VNATHWTAR
-5821 PDLDKTPP
+5821 PDLDRTPP
-5829 IGSATPNTRVLLLDE
+5829 IGGPTPHTRVRLLDE

-5854 AELYIAGDGIAKGYL
+5854 AELYLAGDGIAKGYL

-5901 NKGEL
+5901 NRGEL

-5950 VAYIVA
+5950 VAYVTA
-5956 QGVGNPPTHEVL
+5956 QEPGNPPTHEAL
-5968 RTHAGATLPVHMIP
+5968 SAHAGATLPAHMVP
-5982 AAYVIMPRLPLT
+5982 TAYVIVPRLPLT
-5994 SNGKVDRAALP
+5994 SNGKIDRAALP
-6005 DPQDSVPS
+6005 DPQDSAPS
-6013 GSASLPTTP
+6013 DSAPRPTTP
-6022 QGEVLASLFARILDL
+6022 QEEVLASLFAQILDL
-6037 PHVGP
+6037 PHVRP

-6054 MATRLTAL
+6054 LATRLTRL
-6062 IRDTFGVEVPIA
+6062 IRDTFGVDVPIA

-6083 DLLRRYL
+6083 KLLHRYL
-6090 SGDQADQSQ
+6090 SGSQTEEPQ

-6107 LRDGDGPALFC
+6107 LRGGDRPALFC

-6134 YLDSRTPV
+6134 HLDPHTPV
-6142 IALQS
+6142 IALQA

-6163 AARYVDA
+6163 AARYA
-6170 IVREQP
+6170 EAMVREQP
-6176 YGPYHLAG
+6176 DGPYHLAG

-6198 LKRQGHEVGLVAL
+6198 LKRQGHELGLVAL

-6220 QAETGDTL
+6220 EAETGDTL
-6228 EVSVLRSLLDHF
+6228 EVSVLHSLLDHF
-6240 GVHSE
+6240 GIGSGDT
-6245 AIPPGEL
+6245 PPGQL
-6252 RATLTAFLAAHDTVL
+6252 RATLTAFLAEHDTVL
-6267 GQDKEGLDR
+6267 GQDEEGLDR
-6276 LIGVYMNNARLA
+6276 LVDVYTNNARLA
-6288 GDFTPSRLT
+6288 GDFMPSRLT
-6297 HDVLAFTATEE
+6297 HDVLTFTATEE
-6308 ETAVDSSRRW
+6308 EGAVDSARRW
-6318 GPFIEG
+6318 APFVEG
-6324 QVIDHAVPCRH
+6324 HVIDHPVPCRH
-6335 TEMLDP
+6335 TEMLDL
-6341 DAARST
+6341 DAARNAS
-6347 GHALSDHLTRGHT
+6347 HVLNDHLNRSRT

>member
-30 AYNLADFVEIHS
+30 AYNLADFAEIHG

-63 HTRFAMRE
+63 HTRFTLRD
-71 GKPVQTLPTNP
+71 GKPVQTLPANP
-82 RWSVPVTDLTTE
+82 RWSVPLTDLTTE

-123 RLFKVAADHHLYYRR
+123 RLFKVAADHYLYYRR
-138 AHHIVVDGYSAALI
+138 AHHIVVDGYSGALI
-152 IRRAA
+152 MRRAA

-165 HLPAGE
+165 NLAAGE
-171 PLPDTSTLLSDDI
+171 PLADVSALLSDDI
-184 TYRASSSFADDR
+184 TYRTSSSYADDR
-196 MFWTQQ
+196 TFWTQR
-202 LANCPEPLSLS
+202 LANCAEPQSLS

-220 QERLRHTGALGDEDF
+220 QERLRHTGALGGEDF
-235 VRLRAAA
+235 DALRAAA

-301 RGTTL
+301 GSTTL
-306 GQLVE
+306 GKLVA
-311 RTAVEARA
+311 RTVGEARA
-319 AIKHRLYRYEQ
+319 AIRHRLYRYEQ
-330 TRRDLS
+330 TRRDLA

-351 PFANEVNFA
+351 PFANEFDFA
-360 GHPATR
+360 GHPATL

-410 YLALLRNLAS
+410 YLALLRNIAS
-420 VGAETPVATIG
+420 MGAETPVATIG
-431 MARPAQA
+431 MVHPAHA
-438 RAADTGSG
+438 RAVDTGNE

-452 TLPDLFERSAART
+452 ALPSLFERSAVRT
-465 PHQPAISYDGRTLS
+465 PHHPAISYDGRTLS
-479 YAEADTRANQL
+479 YAEVDKRANQL
-490 ARLLVSS
+490 ARLLASS
-497 GVGPGEHVCLVLPR
+497 GVGPGEHVGLVLPR

-531 IDPDYPEARIDFTL
+531 VDPDYPAARIAFTL
-545 ADAAPLVVIGTS
+545 TDAAPLVIIGTA

-562 LARAEDVTA
+562 LAHAEDVTA

-581 QQALEQQPGTPLGQG
+581 QQALEQQSGTPLGQG

-628 NVVSLLTAAAAHFS
+628 NVMSLLTAAATHFS

-663 MWGAFRDGGAVVI
+663 MWGAFRDGGVVVI

-699 LNQTPSAFYELV
+699 LNQTPSAFYELI

-716 NPLLGDALS
+716 TPLLGDALS
-725 LRMVVFGGEALDPA
+725 LRTVVFGGEALDPA

-785 IGSGLPGFRIHL
+785 IGSGLPGFRLHL

-816 GPQTAVGYRTR
+816 GPQTAAGYRTR
-827 LALTASRFV
+827 KALTASRFV

-909 QLVAYLVPAADATSP
+909 QLVAYLVPAAEDDTSLP
-924 SQHDEIVSGWASV
+924 QHDEIVSGWASV

-943 GGQHAAPFG
+943 GGQDEAPFG

-958 DSSYEDGTSIPLS
+958 ASSYDDGTSIPLP

-1006 AADCS
+1006 AADCA

-1021 VVERLARQVAGES
+1021 VVQRLARQVAGES

-1047 DDPSGLPEGH
+1047 DDSSGLPEGH

-1065 VVQYFPSGEYLLSVL
+1065 VVQYFPSAEYLLTVL

-1085 LLAPGGVVFIGDVRH
+1085 LLAPGGVMFVGDVRH

-1114 RGGSDADPAQVRH
+1114 RGGPDADPAQIRH

-1148 AAQHIPGIAE
+1148 AAQHIPGLAE

-1178 VVLRSAPAAAHS
+1178 VVLRSAPADAPF
-1190 HPPRLTWGSDVVDR
+1190 HPTRLTWGSDVADR
-1204 SELHRLVRQNDG
+1204 SELHRHVRQNDG
-1216 HLRIDGIPNARL
+1216 DLRIDGIPNARL

-1235 AALEQ
+1235 AALER
-1240 NPHGIREAHAA
+1240 NPHDIREAHAA
-1251 LHDSALHHNA
+1251 LQDTAH
-1261 RAVDP
+1261 AVDP
-1266 AELEDMAREL
+1266 AELEDLAREQ
-1276 GLHVRFTSSHGSGPH
+1276 GLHVRFTSSHGRGPH
-1291 RFDAAFSNVGTPRLA
+1291 HFDAAFSTAGTPGLI
-1306 LPDPRPDEADPGR
+1306 LPEPRPDEADPGR
-1319 YANDPDGAHRH
+1319 YTNGPDGAHRH
-1330 TMVIPALRT
+1330 AMVIPALRS

-1350 PAAFVV
+1350 PAAFVL

-1365 GKIDRTALPAP
+1365 GKIDRAALPAP
-1376 DFLRTAGTTRAPV
+1376 DSLRTAGIMRVPTS
-1389 NERERVLCDLYAEVL
+1389 ERERVLCDLYAEVL
-1404 GLERIGVDDSFF
+1404 GLERVGVDDSFF

-1426 RLISRIRTVLG
+1426 RLVSRIRTVLG

-1466 LGPQDRPERIP
+1466 LVPQDRPERIP
-1477 VSSAQRRMW
+1477 VSFAQRRMW

-1495 LAYNMPGILRLRG
+1495 LAYNMPGVLRIRG
-1508 PLDHGALEQAF
+1508 PLDHCALERAF

-1549 AFPCVET
+1549 AFPRVET

-1624 ARRAGTAPEW
+1624 ARRAGTDPEW
-1634 GSLAVHYADYTL
+1634 EPLAVHYVDYTL
-1646 WQQHLLGDEDDATS
+1646 WQRHLLGDEDDATS
-1660 LAGRQLAYWRSHL
+1660 LAGRQLTYWRTHL
-1673 DGLPDQLALPFD
+1673 AGLPDQLALPFD

-1695 GETTGIRLDA
+1695 GETTGISLDA

-1724 VLQGAV
+1724 VLQGAL

-1744 LGAPVAG
+1744 LGSPVAG

-1756 MDDLVGFFVNTLVLR
+1756 LDDLVGFFVNTLVLR

-1789 TNLSAHQ
+1789 ANLSAHQ

-1830 PEPALELRDLEVDLE
+1830 PEPSLELRDLELDLE

-1874 GRLTH
+1874 GRLIH

-1884 ETTTAHALIDRLG
+1884 ETTTARTLTDRL
-1897 CVLNAVLTDPDRL
+1897 CRLLNAVLTDPDRP
-1910 LADLDILTAEEH
+1910 LADLDILTVEEN
-1922 RRLAEQTRPLRLHLA
+1922 RRLAEQMRPLQLHPA
-1937 GADISTLFARQVT
+1937 GVDIPTLFSRQAT
-1950 LRPDAIAL
+1950 FRPDATAL

-1972 RVERRAIQLTPYG
+1972 RVERRSEQLARFG
-1985 AAPERVIGIALP
+1985 AAPEQVIGIALP
-1997 RGVEQIV
+1997 RGLEQIV

-2018 LDPDHAGDRTT
+2018 LDPDYAGDRTT
-2029 FMLRDTAPVCVVVT
+2029 FMLRDTAPVCVVASP
-2043 HATEH
+2043 ATEH
-2048 LAREADPTTTL
+2048 MARDAGLTTTL
-2059 LVLDETRHQPPLED
+2059 LVLDETRHQLSLED
-2073 TPALLPPSHSAG
+2073 TPPLLPPRHSAG
-2085 TARSAAVLYTSGSTG
+2085 TARAAAVLYTSGSTG

-2162 ADREPAK
+2162 ADRDPAK
-2169 LAELIRRHHVTT
+2169 LAELVRRHHVTT

-2194 ELAHTPAR
+2194 ELAHTPAP

-2236 AECTVNATTW
+2236 AECTVNTTTW

-2280 GVFGELYIA
+2280 GAFGELYIA
-2289 GDGVARGYGNR
+2289 GEGVARGYGNR

-2305 ERFVANPFLPGCR
+2305 ERFVANPFLSGCR
-2318 MYRTGDMV
+2318 MYRTGDMA

-2348 VRIEPAEIEAAL
+2348 VRIEPAEIETAL

-2391 SPVPTTTQLRT
+2391 SPVPSPSQLRT

-2423 PLTVHGKVDVETLP
+2423 PLTVHGKVDVEALP

-2492 RIRTQLGVEL
+2492 RIRTELGVEL

-2507 FEAPDVAS
+2507 FEAPDVAG
-2515 LARRVDEAGSSSRP
+2515 LARRIDEAGSSSRP
-2529 PLAAVPQ
+2529 PLTAVQQ

-2551 FLQQLDGGAL
+2551 FLQDLSADDL
-2561 TYSMPGVL
+2561 RYHLPGVL
-2569 RLVGGV
+2569 RLVGGI
-2575 DVPALA
+2575 DVSALA

-2595 TVFPLVDG
+2595 TVFPQVDG
-2603 DVPGQVVMAV
+2603 GVPVQEVRAA

-2622 VEVTGEGLDAAIES
+2622 VEVTGEGIDAAIES
-2636 VAGRSFDLSCELPLR
+2636 VTGRSFDLSCELPLR

-2688 YEARLAGVAPGWEPL
+2688 YEARLAGVAPGWGSL
-2703 PVQYADYTLWQRVLL
+2703 PVQYADYTLWQRALL
-2718 GREEDAGSVA
+2718 GHEEDSGSVA
-2728 AGQLAFWRRALAGLP
+2728 AGQLAFWRQALAGLP
-2743 DELVLPFDRPRPV
+2743 DELVLPFDRSRRL
-2756 VAGHRGASVPY
+2756 VAGHRGASVAIC
-2767 GLDASVHRRV
+2767 LDASVHRGV

-2791 LQAALAAL
+2791 LQGALAAL
-2799 LTRLGAGEDV
+2799 LTRLGAGEDI

-2836 RTDTSGDPT
+2836 RTDTSGNPT
-2845 FRELLDRVR
+2845 FRELLERVR

-2860 FAHQDVPFERLVEVL
+2860 FAHQDVPFERLVEAL
-2875 NPARSMARHPLFQV
+2875 NPTRSMARHPLFQV

-2903 PGIELELHPLNTGTT
+2903 PGLELELHPLDTGTT

-2928 EFESDGRPAGI
+2928 EFDSDGRPAGI
-2939 AGQLTYATEL
+2939 AGQLNYATEL
-2949 FDGSTAEQLLQRYSR
+2949 FDGSTTEQLLQRYIR

-2969 THNADQRLGSADLL
+2969 TNNADQRLWSADLL

-2993 GHNATKAALG
+2993 GHNATQAVLG
-3003 GELLPDLIAQ
+3003 GELLPDLVAR
-3013 QAAATPEATALLS
+3013 QAAATPEATAILS

-3032 YAELTSRVNQLSR
+3032 YAELTSRVNRLSR
-3045 LLVQHGAGPERTV
+3045 MLVQHGAGPERTV

-3074 VWASGAAFLPLDLA
+3074 AWASGAAFLPLDLA

-3096 MIGDVDPVLLVTT
+3096 MIDDVDPVLLVTT

-3118 DIPRLLLDDGLR
+3118 DIPRVLLDDELR
-3130 SRLTTFPDH
+3130 ARLATFPDH
-3139 ALGDAD
+3139 ELGDAD

-3151 AEHPAYIIHT
+3151 GDHPAYIIHT

-3168 KGVIVT
+3168 KGVVVT

-3184 YGGPLQ
+3184 YGGPLHV
-3190 LDENSRVLQFSSISF
+3190 DENSRVLQFSSISF

-3224 APAEDLS
+3224 ASAEDLS

-3237 RTVAEFAVT
+3237 RTVTEAAVT

-3254 LETQAATAPLPDS
+3254 LETQAVTAPLPDS
-3267 LRTLITAGERCSGAT
+3267 LRTLITAGERCSAAT
-3282 VAHWSPGRRM
+3282 VAQWSPGRHM

-3299 EYTVCVSMTGPLRG
+3299 EYTVCVSMTGPLQG
-3313 DARPTIGHPVSNTR
+3313 DAHPSIGRPISNTR
-3327 VYVLDRHL
+3327 VYVLDQHL
-3335 QPVPP
+3335 QPVPH
-3340 GVIGELF
+3340 GVIGELY

-3374 ATGTRMY
+3374 PTGTRMY

-3388 WNHDGELEYAGRAD
+3388 WNDNGELEYVGRAD

-3415 EIEAALTGLDDVAQ
+3415 EIEAALTGADDVAQ
-3429 AAVVVRDH
+3429 AAVGARDH
-3437 RLVAYVVPAH
+3437 RLVAYVVPPQ
-3447 PSQTVD
+3447 PSRIID
-3453 TQHLRERLAA
+3453 TRNLRERLATA
-3463 GLPAH
+3463 VPAH

-3473 IVAMDALPQLPNGKL
+3473 IVVMEALPKLPNGKL
-3488 DRSALPT
+3488 NRSALPA

-3501 VSSRAPRNATEEALC
+3501 VSSRSPRNATEEAVC

-3542 LATRLVSKVRTRLGA
+3542 LATRLVSKVRTQLGA

-3565 EHPTVAGLAAR
+3565 EHPTVAGLAAQ
-3576 LGDTRS
+3576 LAGVQP
-3582 LRPVL
+3582 LRPVVV
-3587 RRRPGTVRSALSH
+3587 RRTSTGRAAPSH

-3616 AYNIPMALKLSG
+3616 AYNIPMALDLSG
-3628 VIDVAALRGALVDVT
+3628 TLDVAALRGALVDVT

-3653 VDVDGTP
+3653 VDEDGTP
-3660 WQQLLPPQD
+3660 WQQLLVPAD
-3669 PDAALTVTD
+3669 PDAVLTITD
-3678 TTPEHLRAH
+3678 TTPEQLRAH

-3707 LFRISDQE
+3707 LFRINGQK

-3766 DWQRELLGDADRPDS
+3766 EWQRELLGDADRPDS
-3781 LAGQQIAYWREALDG
+3781 LAGRQLAYWRAALDG

-3824 SATLHTAMTELAR
+3824 SPALHTAVAELAR
-3837 SHNASVFMVLQAAF
+3837 RHNASVFMVLQAAF

-3857 LGAGEDIPIGT
+3857 MGAGDDIPIGT

-3891 RTDTSGDPTFGQLL
+3891 RTDMSGDPTFGQLL

-3913 SAQEH
+3913 SAQDH

-3949 NLPSAALD
+3949 NLPSAPLE
-3957 MPGLELRVHELP
+3957 MPGLELQVHELP

-4005 DRCTVEGLLR
+4005 DRHTVEDLLR
-4015 RFVSLLESV
+4015 RFVSLLETV
-4024 TRAPDQPMSTIDV
+4024 TLAPDQPISTIDV
-4037 ITEEERRRLLVTPA
+4037 LTDDERRRLPVTPG

-4059 ATLPQLFEEQVQRD
+4059 ATLPQLFEEQVGRSPD
-4073 PHATAVVDETAELS
+4073 ATAVVDESAELS
-4087 YVELDDRAN
+4087 YEELDDRAN

-4125 ALLAIAKAGA
+4125 ALLAIVKTGA
-4135 AYLPLDLSHPAS
+4135 AYLPLDLSHPAA
-4147 RNDFMLRD
+4147 RTDYMLRD

-4165 GDTLSGHEHLTTVTI
+4165 GDTLSGHDQLTTVTVA
-4180 DGLARAMGR
+4180 GLAHANGR
-4189 TSPPDRADLRP
+4189 TPPPDRTALRP

-4222 HSAIANRLLWTQA
+4222 HSAIVNRLLWTQS
-4235 QYQLGSDDRVLQKTP
+4235 QYQLDGNDRVLQKTP
-4250 TGFDVSVWEFFWPLI
+4250 VGFDVSVWEFFWPLV

-4287 IMRERITT
+4287 IMSERITT
-4295 THFVPSMLQE
+4295 AHFVPSMLQE
-4305 FLAEPMARHCT
+4305 FLAEPTARRCT
-4316 SLRRILSSGEALTPQ
+4316 SLRRILSSGEALTPE
-4331 LRDRTQRLLPAD
+4331 LRDRTQRLLPAG

-4351 EAAIDVTSW
+4351 EAAIDVTAW
-4360 TCPPNDDSLGVPIG
+4360 TCPPDDDSPVVPIG

-4382 YVLDAHLNPVAT
+4382 YVLDAHLKPVAT
-4394 GVTGELYVSG
+4394 GVTGELYISG
-4404 AQLARGYANRPAL
+4404 AQLARGYVNRPAL
-4417 TAERFVADPF
+4417 TAERFVADLF

-4436 TGDLARWSRDGILDY
+4436 TGDLARWSRDGVLEY

-4463 VRIEL
+4463 VRVEL
-4468 GEVESVLASCPGV
+4468 GEVESVLASCSGV
-4481 GAAAAATY
+4481 SAAAAATY
-4489 EAGEG
+4489 QAGEG
-4494 DTRIS
+4494 DTRIA

-4511 GAHSEE
+4511 GAYSEE

-4522 ASVYDQLYGGGGAG
+4522 ATVYDHLYDRGESTG
-4536 FGEDFAGWTSSYDG
+4536 FGEDFVGWTSSYDS
-4550 EPIPLEEMR
+4550 EPIPLVQMQ
-4559 EWRDN
+4559 EWRDS
-4564 TVQRIRELRPR
+4564 TVERIRGLRPR
-4575 RILEIGVGSGLLLS
+4575 RVLEIGVGSGLLLA
-4589 HLAPE
+4589 HLAPDC
-4594 SEEYW
+4594 EEYW
-4599 GTDVSGVVV
+4599 GTDVSRVVV
-4608 GRLARQVAAEADLRG
+4608 GRLARQVAAETDLRG
-4623 RVRLRA
+4623 RVQLRA
-4629 QPADELGGLPRGH
+4629 QPADDLNGLPRGH
-4642 FDTVVLNSVI
+4642 FDTVILNSVV
-4652 QYFPTADYL
+4652 QYFPAADYL

-4697 LARSRPGAEA
+4697 LARSTPGTDA

-4733 ACARL
+4733 ACAGL
-4738 NGYTSATATL
+4738 DGYTSATATL

-4755 ELNRYRYDVVLHTDP
+4755 ELNRYRYDVILHTDT
-4770 QLPYPGAEEVTLTW
+4770 QLPHPDSEEATLTW
-4784 DGDITDL
+4784 GEDMADL
-4791 DGLHHALRQ
+4791 EDLQHALRQ
-4800 HPTGRVH
+4800 NPTTRVR
-4807 VRALPNARIIGETA
+4807 VRALPNARITGEAA
-4821 ATSHFE
+4821 ATRHFDE
-4827 TQSDPDAARRCLN
+4827 HAAPEAARLLLN
-4840 DRTGIDIEDVRALGR
+4840 DRTGIDVEDVRTLGR
-4855 TLGRGVTVTF
+4855 SLGRGVTVTF
-4865 SEEADDRFDAVFAA
+4865 AEAADERFDAVFAVDA
-4879 DSATPLVPLG
+4879 ETPLVPLE
-4889 PTAPHET
+4889 PTAPDET

-4901 SSPDAGRFLCGLTA
+4901 SSPDAGRFLSGLTA
-4915 AARAHCVDRLPA
+4915 AARAHCADRLPA

-4936 LDRLPVNRNGKLDRN
+4936 LDRLPVNRNGKLDRK
-4951 ALPAPKPISGTSRR
+4951 ALPAPKPLTGTSRR
-4965 APGTQLEAVLCTL
+4965 APATQLEAVLCTL
-4978 FAEVVGAEAVG
+4978 FAEVVGAEGVG

-4999 HSLLATRLI
+4999 HSLLAMRLI

-5031 ALAAVLDP
+5031 ALAAALDS
-5039 TDPTRPALTALP
+5039 TDPTRPTLTGLP
-5051 DRPDPLPLSFAQ
+5051 DRPDSLPLSYAQ
-5063 QRMWFLQQLDGGALT
+5063 QRMWFLQQLDGDALT

-5083 VLRLVGGVDVPA
+5083 VLRLAGGLDVSA
-5095 LAGALVDVVGRHEVL
+5095 LARALVDVVGRHEVL
-5110 RTVFPLVDGDV
+5110 RTVFPQVDAGV
-5121 PGQVVMAVESVG
+5121 PIQEVLAVESVG
-5133 EVLRVVEVTGEGL
+5133 EVLRVVETTGEGL
-5146 DAAIESV
+5146 DAAVEAV
-5153 AGRSFDLS
+5153 AGGSFDLS
-5161 CELPLRAVL
+5161 CELPLRAAL
-5170 FRLGEREHVLC
+5170 FRLGEQEHVLC

-5207 RLAGVAPG
+5207 RLEGAAPM

-5223 ADYTLWQRVL
+5223 GDYTVWQRAL
-5233 LGREEDAGSVA
+5233 LGREEDPGSVA
-5244 AGQLAFWRRA
+5244 SRQLAFWERA

-5268 PRPVVAGHRGASVPY
+5268 PRPVVERHRGASVAY

-5298 ECGVSVFMVLQAA
+5298 ECGVSVFMVLQGA

-5320 AGEDVPLG
+5320 AGDDVPLG

-5364 LLDRVRETDLAAFAH
+5364 LLKRVRETDLAAFAH
-5379 QDVPFERLVEVLNPA
+5379 QDIPFERLVEVLNPA

-5407 ALNNTTHTT
+5407 ALNNTTQTT
-5416 PTLPGIEVSA
+5416 PTLPGLEVSE
-5426 YPLAPDIAR
+5426 YSLAPDIAR

-5442 AELHDEDGT
+5442 TELHDENGT

-5458 LTYATSVFDQETV
+5458 LTYSTTVFDQETV
-5471 DALGRRLNRLLS
+5471 AALGRRLNRLLS
-5483 AVVESP
+5483 VVVEAP
-5489 DSTLYSL
+5489 DSTLHSL

-5511 AEAEPKAFED
+5511 TEGEPPAFED
-5521 PVVLFRRQVMRRP
+5521 PVVLFRRQALRRP
-5534 DAVAVVFDDRALT
+5534 DVTAVVFDDRTLT
-5547 YRELDEESDQIAGL
+5547 YRELDEESDRIAAF
-5561 LADRGAAPHAAVAV
+5561 LADRGAAPDTAVAV
-5575 AVPRSPELVSTLVAV
+5575 AVPRSLELVSTLVGV

-5600 DPDHPAERT
+5600 DPNHPADRT
-5609 AFVLKDADP
+5609 AYVLKDADP
-5618 VCCVGVATAADNL
+5618 VCCVGVSTAADNL
-5631 PRNALLLENV
+5631 PRTALLLENL
-5641 TGQQPTVT
+5641 TAQQSPVAS
-5649 PPDLR
+5649 PDLR
-5654 QPAAGLPSAILYTS
+5654 QPAPGLPMAVLYTS

-5675 GVLLTRSNVAAMLDA
+5675 GVVLTRRNVAAMLDA
-5690 VQQLFGLDES
+5690 VQQLFALDES

-5728 AIAAPGAD
+5728 VIAAPGAD
-5736 ADPEQLARHI
+5736 ADPEQLARTI
-5746 RRHEVTTLDVVPA
+5746 RRHDVTTLDVVPA
-5759 VLDALLEHAAPDGFP
+5759 VLDALLEHSAPQGFP

-5784 VLGRHTVRRLHSTT
+5784 VLGRQTVRRLHSVT

-5812 VNATHWTVR
+5812 VNATHWTAR
-5821 PDLDKTPP
+5821 PDLDQTPP
-5829 IGSATPNTRVLLLDE
+5829 IGGPTPHTRVRLLDE
-5844 RLQPVLPGVI
+5844 RLQPVLPGVV

-5901 NKGEL
+5901 NRGEL
-5906 EFTGRSDHQIK
+5906 EFRGRSDHQIK

-5950 VAYIVA
+5950 VAYVTA
-5956 QGVGNPPTHEVL
+5956 QELGNPPTHEAL
-5968 RTHAGATLPVHMIP
+5968 RAHAGATLPAHMIP
-5982 AAYVIMPRLPLT
+5982 TAYVTVPRLPLT
-5994 SNGKVDRAALP
+5994 SNGKIDRAALP
-6005 DPQDSVPS
+6005 DPQDSALS
-6013 GSASLPTTP
+6013 DSAPRPTTP
-6022 QGEVLASLFARILDL
+6022 QEEVLASLFAQILDL
-6037 PHVGP
+6037 PHVRP

-6054 MATRLTAL
+6054 LATRLTGL
-6062 IRDTFGVEVPIA
+6062 IRDTFGVDVPIA

-6083 DLLRRYL
+6083 RLLHRYL
-6090 SGDQADQSQ
+6090 SGSPAEEPQ
-6099 RALAPVLR
+6099 RALAPMLR
-6107 LRDGDGPALFC
+6107 LRGGDRPALFC

-6134 YLDSRTPV
+6134 HLDPRTPV
-6142 IALQS
+6142 IALQA

-6163 AARYVDA
+6163 AARYVEA
-6170 IVREQP
+6170 IVSEQP
-6176 YGPYHLAG
+6176 HGPYHLAG

-6189 TIAHEIAVQ
+6189 TIAHEVAVQ
-6198 LKRQGHEVGLVAL
+6198 LKRQGHEIGLVVL

-6220 QAETGDTL
+6220 EAGTGETL

-6240 GVHSE
+6240 GIGSGD
-6245 AIPPGEL
+6245 IPPGQL
-6252 RATLTAFLAAHDTVL
+6252 RATLTAFLAEHDTVL
-6267 GQDKEGLDR
+6267 GQDESGLDR
-6276 LIGVYMNNARLA
+6276 LVDVYTNNARLA

-6297 HDVLAFTATEE
+6297 HDVLTFTATEE
-6308 ETAVDSSRRW
+6308 EGAVDSALRW
-6318 GPFIEG
+6318 APFVEG
-6324 QVIDHAVPCRH
+6324 QVIDHPVPCRH
-6335 TEMLDP
+6335 AEMLDL
-6341 DAARST
+6341 DAARNAS
-6347 GHALSDHLTRGHT
+6347 HVLNNRLNHSRT